1 MPGPMEDLVST
12 DEGALDNAEGPGDIR
27 SAFARDAASVWVVT
41 CADGDL
47 PSGFTAISVRSV
59 SVEPP
64 IISFNLGKTTSSRAV
79 IERTGRAA
87 VHLLTAEQ
95 EHVARTFAGARDER
109 FRGRHWRWHED
120 GLPEVADTV
129 LRLSGDV
136 VSLTDAGDSLVV
148 LLRVN
153 GIDHGTGE
161 PLLHYDRAYRPVTTE
176 AADPAPPFLIGR
188 RPA

>member
-1 MPGPMEDLVST
+1 MEDLVST
-12 DEGALDNAEGPGDIR
+12 DEGAAHDAEDVPADIR

-79 IERTGRAA
+79 IESTGRAA
-87 VHLLTAEQ
+87 AHLLTAEQ
-95 EHVARTFAGARDER
+95 EDVARTFAGDRDER

-148 LLRVN
+148 LLQVN
-153 GIDHGTGE
+153 AIDHGNGE

-176 AADPAPPFLIGR
+176 AADPPPPFLIGR

>member
-1 MPGPMEDLVST
+1 VAT
-12 DEGALDNAEGPGDIR
+12 DDAADSMDAPLDIR
-27 SAFARDAASVWVVT
+27 SAFARDAASVWVIT

-79 IERTGRAA
+79 IERTRRAA
-87 VHLLTAEQ
+87 AHLLAAEQ
-95 EHVARTFAGARDER
+95 EHVARTFAGDRDER
-109 FRGRHWRWHED
+109 FCGRHWRWHED

-129 LRLSGDV
+129 LRLSGEV
-136 VSLTDAGDSLVV
+136 VSLTEAGDSLVV
-148 LLRVN
+148 LLEVTA
-153 GIDHGTGE
+153 IEHGTGE
-161 PLLHYDRAYRPVTTE
+161 PLLHYDRAYRPVSAE
-176 AADPAPPFLIGR
+176 AADPSPFLVRR

>member
-1 MPGPMEDLVST
+1 MST

-95 EHVARTFAGARDER
+95 EHVARTFAGDRDER

-148 LLRVN
+148 LLRVTA
-153 GIDHGTGE
+153 IDHGNGE

>member
-1 MPGPMEDLVST
+1 MEDHVST
-12 DEGALDNAEGPGDIR
+12 DEGATGDSQDVPADIR

-41 CADGDL
+41 CANGDL

-79 IERTGRAA
+79 IESSGRAA
-87 VHLLTAEQ
+87 AHLLAAEQ
-95 EHVARTFAGARDER
+95 EDVARTFAGDRDER

-129 LRLSGDV
+129 LRLSGEV
-136 VSLTDAGDSLVV
+136 VSFTDAGDSLVV
-148 LLRVN
+148 LLKVN
-153 GIDHGTGE
+153 AIDHGAGE
-161 PLLHYDRAYRPVTTE
+161 PLLHYDRTYRPVTTD
-176 AADPAPPFLIGR
+176 AAETPPFLIGR
-188 RPA
+188 RFA